1 MGSGFHRTLKRS
13 DDSGVHPDSVR
24 DRAAS
29 AARWRMARALRTGWL
44 TQRVVIMGN
53 IWALFVDFLQSVLLT
68 FFNWFEG
75 AGIPGSAGLAIIL
88 FTLVARLI
96 ILPLTLKSLQSTRRM
111 QELQP
116 QIKEIQRKYGKDQAK
131 LSEETMKLYK
141 EYKVNPAG
149 GCLPMVLQ
157 FPIFIGVYQSVLHL
171 TQVTVPQHAV
181 GKMIDVLGTNGFNV
195 ATLAAQRIGEAQLY
209 GGFLWISDLGKPDP
223 IYVLGVLSVIFQLI
237 VQLMAT
243 PRVQDPQQKAMTQSM
258 LILPLMFGYLG
269 FTFPAGA
276 VLYWVIGSVLS
287 MIQQY
292 VISGWTTLANYLT
305 FLPTTGGLLPP
316 STPTATVATGANGS
330 TSVAVEE
337 PSTEKRG
344 FWDVLRPLTEQ
355 TSAGEPVANESATEQ
370 AISDV
375 RRQLNQENP
384 RRRKARRS

>member
-1 MGSGFHRTLKRS
+1 
-13 DDSGVHPDSVR
+13 
-24 DRAAS
+24 
-29 AARWRMARALRTGWL
+29 
-44 TQRVVIMGN
+44 MGN
-53 IWALFVDFLQSVLLT
+53 IWNIFVGFLENVLLT
-68 FFNWFEG
+68 FFNLTG
-75 AGIPGSAGLAIIL
+75 NPGVAIIL
-88 FTLVARLI
+88 FTIVARVI

-116 QIKEIQRKYGKDQAK
+116 QLKEIQRKHGKDQAK

-149 GCLPMVLQ
+149 GCLPMLLQ
-157 FPIFIGVYQSVLHL
+157 FPIFIGVYQAVLHL

-181 GKMIDVLGTNGFNV
+181 GRMIEVLGQNGFDV
-195 ATLAAQRIGEAQLY
+195 ANLAAQRIGEAQLY
-209 GGFLWISDLGKPDP
+209 GQFLWLQELGKPDP
-223 IYVLGVLSVIFQLI
+223 YYILGVLSVIFQLI

-276 VLYWVIGSVLS
+276 VLYWVVGSVLS

-292 VISGWTTLANYLT
+292 VISGWGSLANYLK

-316 STPTATVATGANGS
+316 ITPAAIAASASAGGNPA
-330 TSVAVEE
+330 AADEAPVE
-337 PSTEKRG
+337 KAG

-355 TSAGEPVANESATEQ
+355 SQAADTVIDANEASEQ
-370 AISDV
+370 ALNDV
-375 RRQLNQENP
+375 RRQLNQNNP

>member
-1 MGSGFHRTLKRS
+1 MFLTIWNGFVGFMES
-13 DDSGVHPDSVR
+13 
-24 DRAAS
+24 
-29 AARWRMARALRTGWL
+29 
-44 TQRVVIMGN
+44 I
-53 IWALFVDFLQSVLLT
+53 LLT
-68 FFNWFEG
+68 FLAWTGNG
-75 AGIPGSAGLAIIL
+75 GLAIIL
-88 FTLVARLI
+88 FTILARLV
-96 ILPLTLKSLQSTRRM
+96 ILPLTLKQMQSSRKM
-111 QELQP
+111 QMLQP
-116 QIKEIQRKYGKDQAK
+116 QIKEIQRKYGKDPQK
-131 LSEETMKLYK
+131 LQEEQMKLYR
-141 EYKVNPAG
+141 EYKINPLG
-149 GCLPMVLQ
+149 GCLPIFLQ
-157 FPIFIGVYQSVLHL
+157 FPIFIGVYRAVINL
-171 TQVTVPQHAV
+171 TQVSVAEHVGRAMVAGLAASGINVAHFPQH
-181 GKMIDVLGTNGFNV
+181 L
-195 ATLAAQRIGEAQLY
+195 GEAQLY
-209 GGFLWISDLGKPDP
+209 GSFLWIPDLGRTDP
-223 IYVLGVLSVIFQLI
+223 FYVLGVLSLVFQLI
-237 VQLMAT
+237 VQLMAM
-243 PRVQDPQQKAMTQSM
+243 PRVQDAQQKAMSQSM
-258 LILPLMFGYLG
+258 LVLPLMFAYIG

-292 VISGWTTLANYLT
+292 IISGWGSLANYLK

>member
-1 MGSGFHRTLKRS
+1 
-13 DDSGVHPDSVR
+13 
-24 DRAAS
+24 
-29 AARWRMARALRTGWL
+29 
-44 TQRVVIMGN
+44 MGN
-53 IWALFVDFLQSVLLT
+53 IWGLFVGFLEDVLLT
-68 FFNWFEG
+68 SFNWFES
-75 AGIPGSAGLAIIL
+75 ADIPGSAGLAIIL
-88 FTLVARLI
+88 FTFIARLV

-116 QIKEIQRKYGKDQAK
+116 QLKEIQRKHGKDQAK

-149 GCLPMVLQ
+149 GCLPMLLQ
-157 FPIFIGVYQSVLHL
+157 FPIFIGVYQAVLNL
-171 TQVTVPQHAV
+171 TQITVPQHAV
-181 GKMIDVLGTNGFNV
+181 GKMIDVLGTNGFAV
-195 ATLAAQRIGEAQLY
+195 ANLAAERIGEGRLH

-258 LILPLMFGYLG
+258 LILPVMFGYLG

-276 VLYWVIGSVLS
+276 VLYWVVGSILS

-292 VISGWTTLANYLT
+292 VISGWGSLANYLK

-316 STPTATVATGANGS
+316 ITPAAIAAGASSSGS
-330 TSVAVEE
+330 TSAVEE
-337 PSTEKRG
+337 SSGEKVG

-355 TSAGEPVANESATEQ
+355 SQAAEQVAEADQPSEQ
-370 AISDV
+370 ALNDV
-375 RRQLNQENP
+375 RRQLNQNNP

>member
-1 MGSGFHRTLKRS
+1 
-13 DDSGVHPDSVR
+13 
-24 DRAAS
+24 
-29 AARWRMARALRTGWL
+29 
-44 TQRVVIMGN
+44 
-53 IWALFVDFLQSVLLT
+53 
-68 FFNWFEG
+68 
-75 AGIPGSAGLAIIL
+75 
-88 FTLVARLI
+88 
-96 ILPLTLKSLQSTRRM
+96 M

-149 GCLPMVLQ
+149 GCLPMVFQ
-157 FPIFIGVYQSVLHL
+157 FPIFIGVYQAVLHL
-171 TQVTVPQHAV
+171 TQVTVPQHVV

-195 ATLAAQRIGEAQLY
+195 ASLVAQRIGDPQLF
-209 GGFLWISDLGKPDP
+209 GGFLWIKDLGKPDP
-223 IYVLGVLSVIFQLI
+223 IYVIGVLSVIFQLI

-276 VLYWVIGSVLS
+276 VLYWVVGSVLS

-292 VISGWTTLANYLT
+292 VISGWGSLANYLK

-316 STPTATVATGANGS
+316 ITPAAIAASASANGGTAS
-330 TSVAVEE
+330 IDE
-337 PSTEKRG
+337 PPAEKVG
-344 FWDVLRPLTEQ
+344 FWDVLRPLVEQ
-355 TSAGEPVANESATEQ
+355 GQPAEPVAETDEANEQ
-370 AISDV
+370 ALSEV
-375 RRQLNQENP
+375 RRQMNQNNP

>member
-1 MGSGFHRTLKRS
+1 
-13 DDSGVHPDSVR
+13 
-24 DRAAS
+24 
-29 AARWRMARALRTGWL
+29 
-44 TQRVVIMGN
+44 MGN
-53 IWALFVDFLQSVLLT
+53 IWAIFVNFLQTVLLT
-68 FFNWFEG
+68 FFNWFQD
-75 AGIPGSAGLAIIL
+75 ASIPGSAGLAIIL
-88 FTLVARLI
+88 FTLLARLI

-157 FPIFIGVYQSVLHL
+157 FPIFIGVYQAVLNL

-181 GKMIDVLGTNGFNV
+181 GKMVDVLGTNGFNV
-195 ATLAAQRIGEAQLY
+195 TSLAAQRIGEAQLY
-209 GGFLWISDLGKPDP
+209 GGFLWIADLGKPDP
-223 IYVLGVLSVIFQLI
+223 IYVIGVLSVIFQLI

-276 VLYWVIGSVLS
+276 VLYWVVGSILS

-292 VISGWTTLANYLT
+292 VISGWGSLANYLK

-316 STPTATVATGANGS
+316 IIPAAIAASASASGGTAGID
-330 TSVAVEE
+330 E
-337 PSTEKRG
+337 PPAEKVG
-344 FWDVLRPLTEQ
+344 FWDVLRPLVEQ
-355 TSAGEPVANESATEQ
+355 GQPAEPVSEADEANEQ
-370 AISDV
+370 ALSEV
-375 RRQLNQENP
+375 RRQMNQNNP

>member
-1 MGSGFHRTLKRS
+1 
-13 DDSGVHPDSVR
+13 
-24 DRAAS
+24 
-29 AARWRMARALRTGWL
+29 
-44 TQRVVIMGN
+44 MGN
-53 IWALFVDFLQSVLLT
+53 IWAIFVGFLQSVLLT

-75 AGIPGSAGLAIIL
+75 ARIPGSAGLAIIL

-157 FPIFIGVYQSVLHL
+157 FPIFIGVYQAVLHL
-171 TQVTVPQHAV
+171 TQVTVSQHAV
-181 GKMIDVLGTNGFNV
+181 GKMIDILGTNGFNV

-276 VLYWVIGSVLS
+276 VLYWVVGSVLS

-292 VISGWTTLANYLT
+292 VISGWGSLANYLK

-316 STPTATVATGANGS
+316 ITSAAIAASASANGG
-330 TSVAVEE
+330 TLTVDE
-337 PSTEKRG
+337 PPAEKIG
-344 FWDVLRPLTEQ
+344 FWDVLRPLVDQGQATD
-355 TSAGEPVANESATEQ
+355 PVAEADEANEQ
-370 AISDV
+370 ALSDV
-375 RRQLNQENP
+375 RRQLNQNNP
-384 RRRKARRS
+384 RRRRARRS